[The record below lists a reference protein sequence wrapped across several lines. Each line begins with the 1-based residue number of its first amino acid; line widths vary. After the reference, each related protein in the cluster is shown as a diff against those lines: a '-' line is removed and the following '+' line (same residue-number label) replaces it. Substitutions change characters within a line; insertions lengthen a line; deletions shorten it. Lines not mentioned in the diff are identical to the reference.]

1 MKKALAYFTMT
12 AIATR
17 KFFSEPHPEN
27 LTGFLD
33 EKPVKVWG
41 ASKTDEPSSF
51 LLSPIH
57 TPYLENWL
65 NLSFKCSFHFI
76 APVASF

>member
-17 KFFSEPHPEN
+17 KFFSDPYHEN
-27 LTGFLD
+27 LIGFLD

-41 ASKTDEPSSF
+41 ALKTDEPNSF

-57 TPYLENWL
+57 TPYLEIYYTYHL
-65 NLSFKCSFHFI
+65 NVLI
-76 APVASF
+76 IL